1 MTVRSA
7 LSIIYRFSSALAVA
21 LFSAWG
27 MYICLVLPEQD
38 FRLSI
43 ALPLG
48 AASAAAGTLAL
59 ARQHRALAREHRV
72 LVRRR
77 ERARRWAEEPTVA
90 LPIYVRPAATTFV
103 SLRNTAEDRLRMA
116 LRLDLEAPSGDVTHG
131 VCTP

>member
-1 MTVRSA
+1 MTVRKA
-7 LSIIYRFSSALAVA
+7 LSIIYRFSSALAAA

-38 FRLSI
+38 FHLSI

-59 ARQHRALAREHRV
+59 ARQHRV